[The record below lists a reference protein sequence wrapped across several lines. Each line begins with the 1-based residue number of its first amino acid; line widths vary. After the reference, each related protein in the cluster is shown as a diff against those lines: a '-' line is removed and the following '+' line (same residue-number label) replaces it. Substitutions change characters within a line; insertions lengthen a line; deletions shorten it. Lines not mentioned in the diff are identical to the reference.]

1 MARRSIAKPGG
12 RGVREVDLVFERV
25 TEKPVKLGNEW
36 TTVPIDGE
44 QFALYR
50 DSGTFPRKMYV
61 SREEAEELLGL
72 IAEELDLKVRFEG
85 R

>member
-1 MARRSIAKPGG
+1 MARTSIAKPGG
-12 RGVREVDLVFERV
+12 RGVREVDLVFERI

-36 TTVPIDGE
+36 TTVPVDDE

-50 DSGTFPRKMYV
+50 DSGTFPRKMYL